1 MNQFAQTRDEVALI
15 EDWHRTMLQLIEK
28 INCCREFELPENF
41 KILVFALEQI
51 FGNEQRLM
59 EKSNFPAI
67 KCHLEQHARVLGAL
81 HHVHSSVMRGD
92 IGLARRVGSQLLFD
106 WFNLH
111 SNTLD
116 QALSVWI
123 ACNKNSILTQLL
135 DYQTRNKRKILS
147 TNSRTP
153 ILNKLYRTDY
163 SIHS

>member
-111 SNTLD
+111 SKLPA
-116 QALSVWI
+116 QFLGEFPVFPS
-123 ACNKNSILTQLL
+123 SSFTQVPVH
-135 DYQTRNKRKILS
+135 RKRPS
-147 TNSRTP
+147 FWS
-153 ILNKLYRTDY
+153 LYDE
-163 SIHS
+163 IWHG